1 MFDTKY
7 LTIKFAHYILTDM
20 FGFKQGEVYNNLQ
33 IDSIDPEGEQNFHT
47 WTKIRE
53 YCNKGQML
61 RLVTEWDDVIGFYD
75 KRNKFVRLNKDEKS
89 FNKLV
94 LFIKKF

>member
-1 MFDTKY
+1 MFNTKY

-20 FGFKQGEVYNNLQ
+20 FGFTQDKVHHNLKA
-33 IDSIDPEGEQNFHT
+33 SMGDPLKIRAFHA

-53 YCNKGQML
+53 YKNNGKTFK
-61 RLVTEWDDVIGFYD
+61 LVTEWDDVVGYYD
-75 KRNKFVRLNKDEKS
+75 KRNNFVSLDKNEKS

>member
-20 FGFKQGEVYNNLQ
+20 FGFTQGKVHTNLQ
-33 IDSIDPEGEQNFHT
+33 IAMGNPLKDRALHA

-53 YCNKGQML
+53 YKNKGKKFK
-61 RLVTEWDDVIGFYD
+61 LVTEWDDVVGYFD
-75 KRNKFVRLNKDEKS
+75 KRNKFVALNKDESS